1 MSDRRKIRIS
11 RFDRTVQILQV
22 LYWRFD
28 GMISDP
34 HNASGILRAEL
45 IKVFG
50 EEAYGDE
57 VASSF
62 SSTLKEME
70 ESGVLVRNLKGRRTT
85 YLSCTGVMDFWADN
99 IKAQVLEGELLL
111 SVAEADTQAR
121 IALLEA
127 EAEAE
132 AARLVDEAVA
142 ARIQATEDRVNSS
155 VSEAAHALAER
166 IKQPVGPIA
175 DVVDSYVRVMP
186 EGIGTFPTEHDVARA
201 LLEQCMEILQR
212 PEQLKDRLGE
222 QTTVAQRLQRQNDAL
237 NEDLRAADQVNKDLR
252 ERLAAALRR
261 CDELQKNVN
270 TLAAERIILDPSRRK
285 EFEKLMR
292 AFPIEKGGST

>member
-22 LYWRFD
+22 LYWRFG

-70 ESGVLVRNLKGRRTT
+70 ESGVLVRNLNGRRTT

-111 SVAEADTQAR
+111 GVAEADTQAR
-121 IALLEA
+121 LALAEA

-142 ARIQATEDRVNSS
+142 ARIQATERVNSS
-155 VSEAAHALAER
+155 VSEAAHAFAER
-166 IKQPVGPIA
+166 IKQPVGIA

>member
-22 LYWRFD
+22 LYWRFG

-70 ESGVLVRNLKGRRTT
+70 ESGVLVRNLNGRRTT

-111 SVAEADTQAR
+111 AVIEADTQAR
-121 IALLEA
+121 IVLAEA
-127 EAEAE
+127 ESEAE

-142 ARIQATEDRVNSS
+142 ARIQATEERADN
-155 VSEAAHALAER
+155 VSEAAHAFAER

-175 DVVDSYVRVMP
+175 DVLS
-186 EGIGTFPTEHDVARA
+186 EGITVFPTEHDVARA

-261 CDELQKNVN
+261 CDELQKNIN
-270 TLAAERIILDPSRRK
+270 TLAAERIILDPSQRK

-292 AFPIEKGGST
+292 AFPIEKGGSK